1 MLDRSRLFNSN
12 QTFGYKNIIWD
23 YAEVVDI
30 NDPYDA
36 GRIKVRIPVIDN
48 VDTAPQNQLLPFE
61 QGGLPWCEPLL
72 PKYLNVV
79 PELGQL
85 VKIIVFNTND
95 KKMRRQ
101 YVGPVIGQQTPQDL
115 LNSTYDTAKI
125 KVESSGYVGRWSDN
139 PASSYPEKVG
149 DWKIYPN
156 KTDIA
161 FLGKKNTDIILRNK
175 GFFDEIQ
182 LRAGKIKPS
191 SLNSTLNDPLKVSP
205 VVLNTTNPGYI
216 TINFT
221 EASALP
227 QESVNNIFTTLN
239 IQKDRS
245 HVNIVADHINFI
257 SHLSSGTED
266 KILQGQNIRQ
276 QINLETTKL
285 HPVVYGDVLWDF
297 MSLMRNYVE
306 GHIHKGSRREPDGD
320 RNKNDL
326 INWFNKNMG
335 VASSKPTP
343 DGNGS
348 YVEINDCNF
357 LSKGVKTN

>member
-48 VDTAPQNQLLPFE
+48 VDTTPQNQFLLFE

-139 PASSYPEKVG
+139 PKASDG

-191 SLNSTLNDPLKVSP
+191 SLNLTLNKLNNNLIIALFTSNYESNFFSWWKRGYSLNAVPFFIVPYLPSFICLK
-205 VVLNTTNPGYI
+205 
-216 TINFT
+216 
-221 EASALP
+221 
-227 QESVNNIFTTLN
+227 
-239 IQKDRS
+239 
-245 HVNIVADHINFI
+245 
-257 SHLSSGTED
+257 
-266 KILQGQNIRQ
+266 
-276 QINLETTKL
+276 LE
-285 HPVVYGDVLWDF
+285 H
-297 MSLMRNYVE
+297 S
-306 GHIHKGSRREPDGD
+306 
-320 RNKNDL
+320 
-326 INWFNKNMG
+326 
-335 VASSKPTP
+335 
-343 DGNGS
+343 
-348 YVEINDCNF
+348 
-357 LSKGVKTN
+357 

>member
-1 MLDRSRLFNSN
+1 MSDRSRLFNTN
-12 QTFGYKNIIWD
+12 QVFGYKNIIWD

-36 GRIKVRIPVIDN
+36 GRIRVRIPVVDN

-79 PELGQL
+79 PEVGQL

-125 KVESSGYVGRWSDN
+125 KVESSGYVGKWSSN
-139 PASSYPEKVG
+139 PEASDG

-182 LRAGKIKPS
+182 LRVGKINPNT
-191 SLNSTLNDPLKVSP
+191 LNSTLNSSFKNSP

-221 EASALP
+221 EASGLQ
-227 QESVNNIFTTLN
+227 QEGIQNTYNFLN
-239 IQKDRS
+239 LQKDRS
-245 HVNIVADHINFI
+245 HVNVVADHINFI
-257 SHLSSGTED
+257 SHLGSNSKGNPP
-266 KILQGQNIRQ
+266 KILQGQNIQQ
-276 QINLETTKL
+276 QITVEKINL

-297 MSLMRNYVE
+297 MRLMRNYVE

-320 RNKNDL
+320 KNKNEL
-326 INWFNKNMG
+326 IQWFNNNMG
-335 VASSKPTP
+335 AASSKPAP

-348 YVEINDCNF
+348 YVEIDNCTF
-357 LSKGVKTN
+357 LSKGVRTN

>member
-1 MLDRSRLFNSN
+1 MLDNARLFNSN
-12 QTFGYKNIIWD
+12 QLFGYKNIIWD

-36 GRIKVRIPVIDN
+36 GRIRVRIPV
-48 VDTAPQNQLLPFE
+48 VDKDTSIQDQLLPFDK
-61 QGGLPWCEPLL
+61 GGLPWCEPLL
-72 PKYLNVV
+72 PKYINVV

-115 LNSTYDTAKI
+115 LKSTYDTSKI
-125 KVESSGYVGRWSDN
+125 KVESEGYVGKWSAN
-139 PASSYPEKVG
+139 PGASDG

-161 FLGKKNTDIILRNK
+161 FLGKKNSDIILRNNS
-175 GFFDEIQ
+175 FFDEIQ
-182 LRAGKIKPS
+182 LRVGKIDPNS
-191 SLNSTLNDPLKVSP
+191 FNSTLNNPFKVSP

-227 QESVNNIFTTLN
+227 QESVNDVYKSLN

-257 SHLSSGTED
+257 SHFGETP
-266 KILQGQNIRQ
+266 KILQGQNIRE
-276 QINLETTKL
+276 QINVEKTKL
-285 HPVVYGDVLWDF
+285 HPVVYGDILWEF
-297 MSLMRNYVE
+297 MFLMKNYVE

-335 VASSKPTP
+335 VASSKPKP

-348 YVEINDCNF
+348 YVEIDDCNF